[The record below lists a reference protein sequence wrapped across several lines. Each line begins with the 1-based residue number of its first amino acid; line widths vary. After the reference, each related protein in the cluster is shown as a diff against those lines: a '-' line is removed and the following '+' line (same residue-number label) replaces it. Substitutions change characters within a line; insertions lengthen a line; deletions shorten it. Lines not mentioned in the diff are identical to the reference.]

1 MREPSLDVIT
11 GPMFS
16 GKSTELLRRL
26 NICSALGFTTLYI
39 NCNLDTRDDED
50 FSTHNP
56 TIKSI
61 GKLTSVKLDNELT
74 IDSVRDSIDINEFN
88 VIGIDEAQMFTG
100 LKDTVLTLVE
110 TYHKKVIVAGLN
122 GDFRRQKWGEIIDLI
137 PYCEDITKLNSV
149 CSFCSRIKNT
159 LVDAPFTKRLTSS
172 KETLLVGDNDNY
184 AAVCRNCYFI
194 KK

>member
-1 MREPSLDVIT
+1 MRQSSLDIIT

-26 NICSALGFTTLYI
+26 NICSELGFSTLYI
-39 NCNLDTRDDED
+39 NCSLDTREEGG

-56 TIKSI
+56 SIKSI
-61 GKLTSVKLDNELT
+61 GNLTSIKLDKELT
-74 IDSVRDSIDINEFN
+74 IEYIKDSIILEKFN
-88 VIGIDEAQMFTG
+88 VIGIDEAQMFSG
-100 LKDTVLTLVE
+100 LKNIVLSLVDD
-110 TYHKKVIVAGLN
+110 YKKRVIVAGLN
-122 GDFRRQKWGEIIDLI
+122 GDFRRQKWGEIPDLVS
-137 PYCEDITKLNSV
+137 YCDNFTKLNSV
-149 CSFCSRIKNT
+149 CSICSKIKNE

-172 KETLLVGDNDNY
+172 KETLLVGNDDKY